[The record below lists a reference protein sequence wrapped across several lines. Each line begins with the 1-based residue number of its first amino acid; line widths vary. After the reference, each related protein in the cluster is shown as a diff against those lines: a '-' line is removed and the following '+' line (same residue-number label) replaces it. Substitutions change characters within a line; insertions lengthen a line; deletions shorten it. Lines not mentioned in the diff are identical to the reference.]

1 MNLQQKLRLSVG
13 MYYPMAIFTCY
24 IIAIAEWGIRKELIG
39 TGKDISHFPFITYF
53 VCGVF
58 FASMGIY
65 QWFKYR
71 IWIYTVIGFLLGLIC
86 IQGPFAI
93 SMHLYIF
100 KATYFITMIVLV
112 LFIIFNW
119 TVLYGQ
125 ERFEINARRLFRL
138 AVEHIREASNGFTDR
153 PYVIGEIDASE
164 EEVLGFA
171 RFMEG
176 RFVARTFCE
185 EGMVFL
191 AFSMNR
197 SLYAAGHAS
206 QVSYVCMANTGRVSV
221 FITGADYRQY
231 RKTYNF
237 DQLCASMGSVFQRFF
252 QYYKQGLEARII
264 TELKGAR

>member
-13 MYYPMAIFTCY
+13 MYYPIAIFSCY
-24 IIAIAEWGIRKELIG
+24 IIAIAEWGIRRELIG
-39 TGKDISHFPFITYF
+39 TGTDISHFPLITYF

-71 IWIYTVIGFLLGLIC
+71 IWINTVIGFLLGLLC
-86 IQGPFAI
+86 FQGPFAI
-93 SMHLYIF
+93 SMHLYF
-100 KATYFITMIVLV
+100 FNATYFITLIVLAFLV
-112 LFIIFNW
+112 IFNW
-119 TVLYGQ
+119 KVLYGQ

-138 AVEHIREASNGFTDR
+138 AVEHICEASNGFTDR

-164 EEVLGFA
+164 EEILGFA

-176 RFVARTFCE
+176 RYVARTFRE
-185 EGMVFL
+185 EGMVYL

-197 SLYAAGHAS
+197 SLYATGHAS
-206 QVSYVCMANTGRVSV
+206 QVSYVCIASKGRVSV
-221 FITGADYRQY
+221 FITRADYRQY

-237 DQLCASMGSVFQRFF
+237 DQLCASMGAVIQRFF
-252 QYYKQGLEARII
+252 QYYKQGQEARII
-264 TELKGAR
+264 TEIKGVR